1 MWYNTNSQ
9 TTTVKEVLFMGINKE
24 LSHREFMQQETG
36 KVHSPYEKE
45 LEFYSAVAAG
55 NIERVQ
61 KLYTPLAVEG
71 YGKLSKDPVR
81 NIKYHLTIT
90 IALIARFCIEKG
102 LPTETSYTISDIFI
116 NRLDES
122 TTEEQLSQIHH
133 EVFMEYCKRM
143 QKVNSGNA
151 YSKHVLMCLDLIYDN
166 IYSGVRV
173 QEIADKLGLTPQY
186 LSKLFKQEVGV
197 TISDYIMSRRI
208 QAAENMLKFSEYSP
222 LDIGNYLNFSSHS
235 HFIACFKKHT
245 GLTPKQYRENYFR
258 MNWQE
263 RE

>member
-1 MWYNTNSQ
+1 MWYNANNQ

-24 LSHREFMQQETG
+24 LSHREFIQQETG
-36 KVHSPYEKE
+36 ETHSPYEKE

-55 NIERVQ
+55 NLERVEE
-61 KLYTPLAVEG
+61 LYTPLAVEG
-71 YGKLSKDPVR
+71 YGKLSMDPVR
-81 NIKYHLTIT
+81 NMKYHLTIT

-116 NRLDES
+116 NRLDVS
-122 TTEEQLSQIHH
+122 TTEEQLSQIHR
-133 EVFMEYCKRM
+133 EVFVEYCKRM

-166 IYSGVRV
+166 IYNGIRV
-173 QEIADKLGLTPQY
+173 QELADKLGLTPQY

-222 LDIGNYLNFSSHS
+222 IDIGNYMGFSSHS

-245 GLTPKQYRENYFR
+245 GLTPKQFRENYFR
-258 MNWQE
+258 QNWQGKE
-263 RE
+263 

>member
-1 MWYNTNSQ
+1 MWYDTIKQ
-9 TTTVKEVLFMGINKE
+9 TSVKEALFVGINKE
-24 LSHREFMQQETG
+24 LSHREFIQRETG
-36 KVHSPYEKE
+36 ETHSPYEKE

-55 NIERVQ
+55 NIERVR

-71 YGKLSKDPVR
+71 YGKLSDDPVR
-81 NIKYHLTIT
+81 NVKYHLTIT

-116 NRLDES
+116 NKLDVAS
-122 TTEEQLSQIHH
+122 DLLQLEDIHR
-133 EVFMEYCKRM
+133 EVFIEYAKRM

-151 YSKHVLMCLDLIYDN
+151 YSKHVLMCLDIIYDN
-166 IYSGVRV
+166 IYNGVRV
-173 QEIADKLGLTPQY
+173 QEIADRLGLTPQY

-197 TISDYIMSRRI
+197 TISEYIMSRRI
-208 QAAENMLKFSEYSP
+208 QAAENMLKFSEYTP

-235 HFIACFKKHT
+235 HFIACFRKHT

-258 MNWQE
+258 ISWQD

>member
-1 MWYNTNSQ
+1 MWYNTGTG
-9 TTTVKEVLFMGINKE
+9 TTSVKGVLFMGINKE
-24 LSHREFMQQETG
+24 LSHREFIQRETG
-36 KVHSPYEKE
+36 ETHSPYEKE

-55 NIERVQ
+55 NIERVR

-81 NIKYHLTIT
+81 NMKYHLTIT

-122 TTEEQLSQIHH
+122 TTQEQLAEIHRD
-133 EVFMEYCKRM
+133 VFIEYAKRM

-151 YSKHVLMCLDLIYDN
+151 YSKHVLLCLDMIYDN
-166 IYSGVRV
+166 IYNGIRV

-197 TISDYIMSRRI
+197 TISEYIMSRRI
-208 QAAENMLKFSEYSP
+208 QAAENMLKFSEYTP

-235 HFIACFKKHT
+235 HFIACFRKHT
-245 GLTPKQYRENYFR
+245 GMTPKQYRENHFR

-263 RE
+263 KE

>member
-1 MWYNTNSQ
+1 MWYDTIKQ
-9 TTTVKEVLFMGINKE
+9 TSVKEALFVGINKE
-24 LSHREFMQQETG
+24 LSHREFIQRETG
-36 KVHSPYEKE
+36 ETHSPYEKE

-55 NIERVQ
+55 NIERVR

-71 YGKLSKDPVR
+71 YGKLSDDPVR
-81 NIKYHLTIT
+81 NVKYHLTIT

-116 NRLDES
+116 NKLDVA
-122 TTEEQLSQIHH
+122 TDLLQLEDIHR
-133 EVFMEYCKRM
+133 EVFIEYAKRM

-151 YSKHVLMCLDLIYDN
+151 YSKHVLMCLDIIYDN
-166 IYSGVRV
+166 IYNGVRV
-173 QEIADKLGLTPQY
+173 QEIADRLGLTPQY

-197 TISDYIMSRRI
+197 TISEYIMSRRI
-208 QAAENMLKFSEYSP
+208 QAAENMLKFSEYTP

-235 HFIACFKKHT
+235 HFIACFRKHT

-258 MNWQE
+258 ISWQD

>member
-1 MWYNTNSQ
+1 MWYD
-9 TTTVKEVLFMGINKE
+9 TVKQTSVKGALFVGINKE
-24 LSHREFMQQETG
+24 LSHREFIQRETG
-36 KVHSPYEKE
+36 ETHSPYEKE

-55 NIERVQ
+55 NIERVR

-71 YGKLSKDPVR
+71 YGKLSDDPVR
-81 NIKYHLTIT
+81 NVKYHLTIT

-116 NRLDES
+116 NKLDVA
-122 TTEEQLSQIHH
+122 TDLIQLEDIHR
-133 EVFMEYCKRM
+133 EVFIEYAKRM

-151 YSKHVLMCLDLIYDN
+151 YSKHVLMCLDIIYDN
-166 IYSGVRV
+166 IYNGVRV
-173 QEIADKLGLTPQY
+173 QEIADRLGLTPQY
-186 LSKLFKQEVGV
+186 LSKLFKQEVGM
-197 TISDYIMSRRI
+197 TISEYIMSRRI
-208 QAAENMLKFSEYSP
+208 QAAENMLKFSEYTP

-235 HFIACFKKHT
+235 HFISCFRKHT

-258 MNWQE
+258 ISWQD

>member
-1 MWYNTNSQ
+1 MWYDTIKQ
-9 TTTVKEVLFMGINKE
+9 TSVKGALFVGINKE
-24 LSHREFMQQETG
+24 LSQREFIQRETG
-36 KVHSPYEKE
+36 ETHSPYEKE

-55 NIERVQ
+55 NIERVR

-71 YGKLSKDPVR
+71 YGKLSDDPVR
-81 NIKYHLTIT
+81 NVKYHLTIT

-116 NRLDES
+116 NRLDVA
-122 TTEEQLSQIHH
+122 TDIHQLEDIHR
-133 EVFMEYCKRM
+133 EVFIEYAKRM

-151 YSKHVLMCLDLIYDN
+151 YSKHVLMCLDIIYDN
-166 IYSGVRV
+166 IYNGVRV
-173 QEIADKLGLTPQY
+173 QEIADRLGLTPQY
-186 LSKLFKQEVGV
+186 LSKLFKQEVGM
-197 TISDYIMSRRI
+197 TISEYIMSRRI
-208 QAAENMLKFSEYSP
+208 QAAENMLKFSEYTP

-235 HFIACFKKHT
+235 HFIACFRKHT

-258 MNWQE
+258 ISWQH

>member
-1 MWYNTNSQ
+1 MWYDTIKQ
-9 TTTVKEVLFMGINKE
+9 TSVKEALFVGINKE
-24 LSHREFMQQETG
+24 LSHREFIQRETG
-36 KVHSPYEKE
+36 ETHSPYEKE

-55 NIERVQ
+55 NIERVR

-71 YGKLSKDPVR
+71 YGKLSDDPVR
-81 NIKYHLTIT
+81 NVKYHLTIT

-116 NRLDES
+116 NKLDIA
-122 TTEEQLSQIHH
+122 TDLLQLEDIHR
-133 EVFMEYCKRM
+133 EVFIEYAKRM

-151 YSKHVLMCLDLIYDN
+151 YSKHVLMCLDIIYDN
-166 IYSGVRV
+166 IYNGVRV
-173 QEIADKLGLTPQY
+173 QEIADRLGLTPQY

-197 TISDYIMSRRI
+197 TISEYIMSRRI
-208 QAAENMLKFSEYSP
+208 QAAENMLKFSEYTP

-235 HFIACFKKHT
+235 HFIACFRKHT

-258 MNWQE
+258 ISWQD

>member
-1 MWYNTNSQ
+1 MWYDIVKQ
-9 TTTVKEVLFMGINKE
+9 TSVKGALFVGINKE
-24 LSHREFMQQETG
+24 LSHREFIQRETG
-36 KVHSPYEKE
+36 ETHSPYEKE

-55 NIERVQ
+55 NIERVR

-71 YGKLSKDPVR
+71 YGKLSDDPVR
-81 NIKYHLTIT
+81 NVKYHLTIT

-116 NRLDES
+116 NKLDVA
-122 TTEEQLSQIHH
+122 TDLIQLEDIHR
-133 EVFMEYCKRM
+133 EVFIEYAKRM

-151 YSKHVLMCLDLIYDN
+151 YSKHVLMCLDIIYDN
-166 IYSGVRV
+166 IYNGVRV
-173 QEIADKLGLTPQY
+173 QEIADRLGLTPQY
-186 LSKLFKQEVGV
+186 LSKLFKQEVGM
-197 TISDYIMSRRI
+197 TISEYIMSRRI
-208 QAAENMLKFSEYSP
+208 QAAENMLKFSEYTP

-235 HFIACFKKHT
+235 HFISCFRKHT

-258 MNWQE
+258 ISWQD